1 GLGLVM
7 IVLLAQAAAAARVGI
22 FGWRP
27 PYAGWLLISVALI
40 GASLL
45 VFKSPAGAIAGG
57 AGALL
62 VLGLVVFGSE
72 RLPLD

>member
-1 GLGLVM
+1 
-7 IVLLAQAAAAARVGI
+7 
-22 FGWRP
+22 
-27 PYAGWLLISVALI
+27 LISVALI